1 MLLVA
6 AAAAAEDSVF
16 TGEPNAKGAPAMD
29 DEARLGEAV
38 LEADGRN
45 KRRGVLEEAF
55 EDLLTTKLVSESSC
69 SRPPGTS

>member
-6 AAAAAEDSVF
+6 AAAVAEDSVF
-16 TGEPNAKGAPAMD
+16 AGEPNAKGAP

-45 KRRGVLEEAF
+45 KRRGVVEEAF